1 MKEKQEG
8 RGNEGVTP
16 GAYGVRE
23 DGTSEMDEEIRRLS
37 FAGSRTRK
45 LSSCADGSWGSPPAR
60 VRRCQ
65 ARQRSTDKVG
75 LFFMCFFWNRR
86 FIRQVHYPERIQILF
101 KKPKPGGG
109 EARRSRK

>member
-16 GAYGVRE
+16 GTYGVRE

-45 LSSCADGSWGSPPAR
+45 LSSCADGSWGSPPVR
-60 VRRCQ
+60 VGRCQ
-65 ARQRSTDKVG
+65 AKRRSAV
-75 LFFMCFFWNRR
+75 LSWSFFVFSKKMNRR
-86 FIRQVHYPERIQILF
+86 LKKIRIKLN
-101 KKPKPGGG
+101 
-109 EARRSRK
+109 